1 MRRILRF
8 VSNFNHGSDK
18 FTHLSNMFADE
29 TLERTLWSSVLCA
42 VSVLCDTVA
51 VCPAT
56 VCFPIARFP
65 IARFSIARFPIVARD
80 EENVLKVLSCSRL
93 LGRS

>member
-56 VCFPIARFP
+56 VCFPIARF
-65 IARFSIARFPIVARD
+65 SIARFPIVARD